1 MSVLL
6 KPQTIKLID
15 GNFTPAEA
23 KEVMVAMLSSKIQ
36 FHTNKNFSKE
46 EMEGE
51 PCQNSIRRIKEL
63 ALARMEVKDLMHLA
77 MEDDLKI
84 KIKANIEIEFE

>member
-23 KEVMVAMLSSKIQ
+23 KEVMVDMLSSKIK

-51 PCQNSIRRIKEL
+51 PCKNSIRRMKEL
-63 ALARMEVKDLMHLA
+63 AAARLDVAEVMNFA
-77 MEDDLKI
+77 MSEGLKV
-84 KIKANIEIEFE
+84 KIKANIEVEFE